1 MWVIDEGLKP
11 NEQVVAEGLQKI
23 KDGMAVRT
31 KPYDA
36 SRLIEEAAAN

>member
-23 KDGMAVRT
+23 KDGMTVRT

-36 SRLIEEAAAN
+36 AKSIDEAAN